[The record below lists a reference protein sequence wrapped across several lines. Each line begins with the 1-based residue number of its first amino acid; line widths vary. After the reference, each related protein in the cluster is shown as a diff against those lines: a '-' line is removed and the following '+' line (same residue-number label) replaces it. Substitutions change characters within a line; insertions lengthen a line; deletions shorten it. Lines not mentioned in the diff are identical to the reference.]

1 MTRKCSTDFAVAF
14 FQNMKMTNYL
24 LPKRRFVTKTLP
36 IRPEMLAEI
45 TLEGWERNN
54 GRIVIE
60 DSKTDNAKFNL
71 FALYPSSPPPKKKD
85 TGFSSFLK
93 NTVTIL
99 VCWSDFG
106 RRGP

>member
-54 GRIVIE
+54 GRLVIE

-71 FALYPSSPPPKKKD
+71 FALYLFSTTPPLSKD
-85 TGFSSFLK
+85 ISE
-93 NTVTIL
+93 NTVTTL
-99 VCWSDFG
+99 VC
-106 RRGP
+106 